1 MLLRSVFLTGMWPWI
16 YFATA
21 LISQCAN
28 LLRTH
33 VKMHGAEL
41 SCFMAIKAINRH
53 KISDHGRFQV
63 EVDIQSSLDHP
74 NIVKLYEVFQDA
86 KRFYLVMELCTGGEL
101 FERIVAE
108 SEKHDGARA
117 FDERGA
123 ATYMQQ
129 LSPICD

>member
-1 MLLRSVFLTGMWPWI
+1 MPGEGSYGQVTKGTHKDTG
-16 YFATA
+16 AV
-21 LISQCAN
+21 
-28 LLRTH
+28 R
-33 VKMHGAEL
+33 
-41 SCFMAIKAINRH
+41 AIKAINSCSALLLFFTTQCRGH
-53 KISDHGRFQV
+53 KISDPGRFQV

-129 LSPICD
+129 ILGAMSCWSEF